1 VSYAEHRIQSV
12 NAPLKIGA
20 RRASLDIA
28 VQVVGRIGNL
38 ALGVVVT
45 LMLIRSLGARG
56 FGAWSTIFA
65 VSQIAT
71 NFGEL
76 GVGQI
81 AISRAAADPKR
92 ESDWLSA
99 LLSLRLLLAVPIM
112 LTSAVAV
119 LIIAPTS
126 ESELAGVLISCALL
140 LGAPSAMSAVF
151 QLRVRNDISTAL
163 LTLNSVAW
171 AIAVIAVAA
180 LSGGIVAF
188 AAAFLAV
195 ATITSIATVLTAR
208 RIIPIRLSHTR
219 KLWSPLLRV
228 GFGVGIAGI
237 LVTSYVKL
245 DQILVLELAGAR
257 QAGLYGAAYRVLDQ
271 VQFIPDSVMTTL
283 YPLIASCYPSN
294 LPRLRGLLQLAAE
307 YLAIAS
313 LPILAFTIVAARPI
327 ASFLFGAKF
336 IGAAPALPIL
346 MAAFVSISFGYLAGS
361 MVVILE
367 LQNRFVRYAALG
379 LALNAVLNVLLIP
392 RYGFIAA
399 AWITLLTEVVV
410 MSSIM
415 RRVLA
420 TLVMKPSVNRFLR
433 TLGAAIVMGLITW
446 SARELGIPLVGL
458 VIIGGISYLLAV
470 MVLRVLTI
478 AEVKAMLRKEPLIA
492 DNTAATI
499 SSR

>member
-1 VSYAEHRIQSV
+1 V
-12 NAPLKIGA
+12 NSPLKIGA

-28 VQVVGRIGNL
+28 VQVVGRVGNL

-45 LMLIRSLGARG
+45 LVLIRSLGARG

-76 GVGQI
+76 GIGQI
-81 AISRAAADPKR
+81 AISRAAADPER

-99 LLSLRLLLAVPIM
+99 LLSLRLVLAVPIT
-112 LTSAVAV
+112 LFSAIAV
-119 LIIAPTS
+119 LVIAPTS
-126 ESELAGVLISCALL
+126 QSKLAGVLISCALL

-163 LTLNSVAW
+163 LTLNSILW
-171 AIAVIAVAA
+171 AAAVIAVAA
-180 LSGGIVAF
+180 LAGAIVAF

-195 ATITSIATVLTAR
+195 ATITSIATVLAAR
-208 RIIPIRLSHTR
+208 RIIPVRISHTHH
-219 KLWSPLLRV
+219 LWRPLLRV

-294 LPRLRGLLQLAAE
+294 LPRVRDLLQLAAE
-307 YLAIAS
+307 YLAMAS
-313 LPILAFTIVAARPI
+313 FPILVFTIVAARPI
-327 ASFLFGAKF
+327 ASLLFGAKF

-367 LQNRFVRYAALG
+367 LQNRFVRYAAIG
-379 LALNAVLNVLLIP
+379 LALNATLNVLLIP

-399 AWITLLTEVVV
+399 AWITLLTEITV

-415 RRVLA
+415 RKVL
-420 TLVMKPSVNRFLR
+420 MKLEMRLHLARFLR
-433 TLGAAIVMGLITW
+433 TLIAAIVMGILTW
-446 SARELGIPLVGL
+446 PARELGVPLFGL
-458 VIIGGISYLLAV
+458 VIIGGITYVLAV
-470 MVLRVLTI
+470 FVMRVLTI
-478 AEVKAMLRKEPLIA
+478 SEVKAILHKEPLIA
-492 DNTAATI
+492 DSGKAATLN
-499 SSR
+499 S